1 MNGARA
7 TKITADRE
15 GSRRRRGARESM
27 ERLTEKMMNRANT
40 PLAILLSTGGVGYP
54 SGRLEGRPEVP

>member
-1 MNGARA
+1 
-7 TKITADRE
+7 
-15 GSRRRRGARESM
+15 M
-27 ERLTEKMMNRANT
+27 ERLTEKTMNRTNT